1 MIDDEF
7 ENRYASFM
15 IDALDFQDKVVLEV
29 GFGNGWLINE
39 RWQQVKAMTAVE
51 DSLELVDKAKE
62 RWTDTP
68 VADKVTF
75 IHGDMGILLLPE
87 DAYDLVIFSHSY

>member
-7 ENRYASFM
+7 ENRYASSM
-15 IDALDFQDKVVLEV
+15 IDDLDFQDKVVLEV

-39 RWQQVKAMTAVE
+39 RWQEVRTMTAVE
-51 DSLELVDKAKE
+51 NSLALVDKAKE
-62 RWTDTP
+62 RWVDTP

-75 IHGDMGILLLPE
+75 IHGDMGVLLLPE
-87 DAYDLVIFSHSY
+87 NVYDIVIFSHSY